1 MEDWELD
8 FSWLKVRHSV
18 KDILKHDSL
27 PDLNVVLL
35 VIGIQELGFFRKNF
49 TKEEKQDLM
58 HIGVCH
64 LMSHEQYY
72 EFEGRDTEGWPHYKL
87 VRKFENHGEKVQERY
102 LKIQAIRY
110 FNEYEQSLLEENN

>member
-8 FSWLKVRHSV
+8 FAWLKVRHLV
-18 KDILKHDSL
+18 KDILKHDGL

-35 VIGIQELGFFRKNF
+35 VVGIQELGFFRKNF

-72 EFEGRDTEGWPHYKL
+72 EFVGRDTEGWPHYKL
-87 VRKFENHGEKVQERY
+87 IRPFETKGEKPQEQY
-102 LKIQAIRY
+102 LKVQAIQY
-110 FNEYEQSLLEENN
+110 FEDYEKGI